1 MAADAVDT
9 APLPAVDRAAPSRV
23 PGALR
28 SGWAALALFA
38 VVSALFT
45 LPLVGRL
52 PDTLPDWNDA
62 ADSTWRIGTIS
73 RNLLADPL
81 HLYRTPALYPLDNA
95 LALDE
100 LLTGQGFLAAPVV
113 WLTGNTVLAYNLL
126 NFLSFVLS
134 GFAMWLLVRHLTGSY
149 VAGLVAGMVFAFS
162 PWHYGQYGH
171 LGLAAQFW
179 MVFALYFLLRFL
191 EESDVP
197 DHPANRRALLYLVL
211 FALCFFTQALVAGYY
226 AYFAAILVALYMAYH
241 VAFRSGA
248 AGWLWSRLRRSG
260 PAPEFRPRVLLAQLG
275 LLAAASAAV
284 IALLAPFV
292 LPFAQAKSGYGFT
305 RALDEVS
312 YWSAGLKS
320 LLRTTRYSWLYEP
333 VQVNA
338 FGLETS
344 AEREM
349 YPGLVASLLALLGLV
364 TWRSGRKSVFAAVAL
379 VGLLL
384 SFGPYFNLD
393 AYGQE
398 STGIAL
404 PYKWLYEHVP
414 GFDAL
419 RVPQRFGQL
428 FMLGVAVCAGYGAAV
443 LVRWAGARRTAVT
456 AILPAAALL
465 LVGIEFFGTGLPAV
479 HTGTGPAAPEV
490 YRWLVSEEGRSEVP
504 QDALL
509 LELPVGQGEDP
520 INTAPIYMVYELEH
534 RRSMLNGS
542 ANIVPRGYERLFS
555 EMRRFP
561 TPGTLD
567 IIEGLGV
574 DYLLVHTGGLL
585 NDGKREALATEAAS
599 PAGRVKLVRSFADT
613 PNFPGGSRAELYRIV
628 PAQARFDRLREAV
641 PPGSSVLL
649 VDHPAH
655 LRMYNTVLPAL
666 LGPDHTYFADFTTI
680 YDVLTPERRPPEED
694 TRYEFA
700 AIYQGDDP
708 TKYGYREE
716 NRVDIGENDIISIYR
731 K

>member
-1 MAADAVDT
+1 V
-9 APLPAVDRAAPSRV
+9 
-23 PGALR
+23 
-28 SGWAALALFA
+28 ALALFA
-38 VVSALFT
+38 VVSVVFT
-45 LPLVGRL
+45 LPLAGRL
-52 PDTLPDWNDA
+52 PDTLPDWSDA
-62 ADSTWRIGTIS
+62 ADSTWRIGTIA
-73 RNLLADPL
+73 RNLLVDPL
-81 HLYRTPALYPLDNA
+81 HLYSTPALYPLDNA

-179 MVFALYFLLRFL
+179 MVFALYFLVRFL
-191 EESDVP
+191 EESGASP
-197 DHPANRRALLYLVL
+197 QPANRRSMLYLGL
-211 FALCFFTQALVAGYY
+211 FALTFFTQAIVAGYY
-226 AYFAAILVALYMAYH
+226 AYFAAILVAIYMAYH

-248 AGWLWSRLRRSG
+248 AAWLWSRVRRRG
-260 PAPEFRPRVLLAQLG
+260 PSPDFRPRVLFAQLG
-275 LLAAASAAV
+275 LLAAASAMVLAV
-284 IALLAPFV
+284 LAPFV
-292 LPFAQAKSGYGFT
+292 LPFAEAKSGYGFT

-333 VQVNA
+333 VQVNVL
-338 FGLETS
+338 GLETS

-349 YPGLVASLLALLGLV
+349 YPGLIATLLALVGLV
-364 TWRSGRKSVFAAVAL
+364 AWRSGRKWVFAGVAF

-384 SFGPYFNLD
+384 SFGPYLNLD

-398 STGIAL
+398 STGIVL
-404 PYKWLYEHVP
+404 PYKVLYERVP

-428 FMLGVAVCAGYGAAV
+428 FMLGVAVCAGYGAAS
-443 LVRWAGARRTAVT
+443 LARWAGARRAALAWAV
-456 AILPAAALL
+456 PAVALL
-465 LVGIEFFGTGLPAV
+465 LVAVEFFGPGLPAV
-479 HTGTGPAAPEV
+479 HTGTGAASPEV
-490 YRWLVSEEGRSEVP
+490 YRWLASDEGRAEVP
-504 QDALL
+504 PGALL

-534 RRSMLNGS
+534 RRPMLNGS

-585 NDGKREALATEAAS
+585 NEGKVEALAAEAAS
-599 PAGRVKLVRSFADT
+599 PGGRLQLVRSFPDM
-613 PNFPGGSRAELYRIV
+613 PNFPEGSRAELYRLV
-628 PAQARFDRLREAV
+628 PAQGRFDRLREAV

-649 VDHPAH
+649 VDHPAR

-666 LGPDHTYFADFTTI
+666 LGPDRTYFADFTTI
-680 YDVLTPERRPPEED
+680 YDAVTGERLPTEEGA
-694 TRYEFA
+694 RYDFVV
-700 AIYQGDDP
+700 IYAGDDP
-708 TKYGYREE
+708 AKYGLLPAD
-716 NRVDIGENDIISIYR
+716 RVDIGDNDQVEVYR
-731 K
+731 GR

>member
-1 MAADAVDT
+1 
-9 APLPAVDRAAPSRV
+9 
-23 PGALR
+23 
-28 SGWAALALFA
+28 
-38 VVSALFT
+38 ALFT

-73 RNLLADPL
+73 RNLLTDPL

-100 LLTGQGFLAAPVV
+100 LLTGQGFFAAPVV

-126 NFLSFVLS
+126 NFLSFALS

-149 VAGLVAGMVFAFS
+149 LAGLVAGMVFAFS

-179 MVFALYFLLRFL
+179 MVFALYFLVRFL
-191 EESDVP
+191 EESEP
-197 DHPANRRALLYLVL
+197 PARPANRRSLLFLGL

-226 AYFAAILVALYMAYH
+226 AYFAAILVAIYMTYH

-248 AGWLWSRLRRSG
+248 AAWLWSRLRRRTSS
-260 PAPEFRPRVLLAQLG
+260 PEFRPRVLFAQLG
-275 LLAAASAAV
+275 LLAAASAMIV
-284 IALLAPFV
+284 ALLAPFV

-320 LLRTTRYSWLYEP
+320 LLRTTRHSWLYEP

-338 FGLETS
+338 LGLETS

-349 YPGLVASLLALLGLV
+349 YPGLVASLFAVVGLV
-364 TWRSGRKSVFAAVAL
+364 AWRSGRKWAFAAVAF

-393 AYGQE
+393 AYGEQ
-398 STGIAL
+398 STGIPL

-428 FMLGVAVCAGYGAAV
+428 FMLGVAVCAGYGAAA
-443 LVRWAGARRTAVT
+443 LARWASVRRTA
-456 AILPAAALL
+456 LRAALP
-465 LVGIEFFGTGLPAV
+465 LVAVVLVAVEFFGTGLPDV
-479 HTGTGPAAPEV
+479 HTGTGAASPEV
-490 YRWLVSEEGRSEVP
+490 YRWLASEEGRAEVP
-504 QDALL
+504 PDALL
-509 LELPVGQGEDP
+509 LELPVSQGESA
-520 INTAPIYMVYELEH
+520 INTSPIYMVYELEH
-534 RRSMLNGS
+534 RRPMLNGS
-542 ANIVPRGYERLFS
+542 ANIVPRGYERLYS

-574 DYLLVHTGGLL
+574 KYLLVHTGGLL
-585 NDGKREALATEAAS
+585 NDGKRADLAAEAAS
-599 PAGRVKLVRSFADT
+599 PGGRVQLVRSFPDT
-613 PNFPGGSRAELYRIV
+613 PNFPEGSRAELYRLV
-628 PAQARFDRLREAV
+628 PAQGRFDRLRDAV
-641 PPGSSVLL
+641 PPGSSVWL
-649 VDHPAH
+649 VDHPAR
-655 LRMYNTVLPAL
+655 LRLYNTALPAL
-666 LGPDHTYFADFTTI
+666 LGPDRTYYADFTTI
-680 YDVLTPERRPPEED
+680 YDAVTGRREPAQPGALYD
-694 TRYEFA
+694 YA

-716 NRVDIGENDIISIYR
+716 NRVDIGENDIISVYR

>member
-1 MAADAVDT
+1 M
-9 APLPAVDRAAPSRV
+9 
-23 PGALR
+23 PGVLR
-28 SGWAALALFA
+28 SSWAALAFFA

-73 RNLLADPL
+73 RNLLSDPL

-100 LLTGQGFLAAPVV
+100 LLTGQGFFAAPVV

-134 GFAMWLLVRHLTGSY
+134 GFAMWLLARHLTGSY

-179 MVFALYFLLRFL
+179 MVFALYFLVRFL
-191 EESDVP
+191 EESEP
-197 DHPANRRALLYLVL
+197 PAQPANRRSLLYLGL

-226 AYFAAILVALYMAYH
+226 AYFAAILVAIYMAYH

-248 AGWLWSRLRRSG
+248 AAWLWSRVRRRDSE
-260 PAPEFRPRVLLAQLG
+260 PEFRPRVLFAQLG

-284 IALLAPFV
+284 VALLAPFV

-338 FGLETS
+338 LGLETS
-344 AEREM
+344 AEREL
-349 YPGLVASLLALLGLV
+349 YPGLAASLLAVVGFV
-364 TWRSGRKSVFAAVAL
+364 AWRSGRKWAFAAVAL

-384 SFGPYFNLD
+384 SFGPYLNLD
-393 AYGQE
+393 AYGEQ
-398 STGIAL
+398 STGIPL
-404 PYKWLYEHVP
+404 PYKWLYERVP

-428 FMLGVAVCAGYGAAV
+428 FMLGVAVCAGYGAAA
-443 LVRWAGARRTAVT
+443 LARWAGARRTAF
-456 AILPAAALL
+456 AAAVPALTVV
-465 LVGIEFFGTGLPAV
+465 LVGVEFFGTGLPAV
-479 HTGTGPAAPEV
+479 HTGTGAASPEV
-490 YRWLVSEEGRSEVP
+490 YRWLASEEGRAEVP
-504 QDALL
+504 PGALL
-509 LELPVGQGEDP
+509 LELPVSQGESP
-520 INTAPIYMVYELEH
+520 INTSPIYMVYELEH
-534 RRSMLNGS
+534 GRPMLNGS
-542 ANIVPRGYERLFS
+542 ANIVPRGYERLYS

-585 NDGKREALATEAAS
+585 NDGKRADLAAEAAS
-599 PAGRVKLVRSFADT
+599 PGGRVQLVRSFPDT
-613 PNFPGGSRAELYRIV
+613 PNFPEGSRAELYRLV
-628 PAQARFDRLREAV
+628 PAQGRFDLLREAV
-641 PPGSSVLL
+641 PPGASVWL
-649 VDHPAH
+649 VDHPAR
-655 LRMYNTVLPAL
+655 LRLYNTALPAL
-666 LGPDHTYFADFTTI
+666 LGPDRTYYADFTTI
-680 YDVLTPERRPPEED
+680 YDAITGPRRPPQPGALYD
-694 TRYEFA
+694 FA

-716 NRVDIGENDIISIYR
+716 NRVAIGENDIISIYHR
-731 K
+731 